1 MTQAVVD
8 YSDGIKLTDGSTD
21 VTFRLLGGKYAVLAS
36 ATWGGGSVDVTA
48 LMPDGSTY
56 VSVLSSVFT
65 VNGAKIVDLPP
76 GSYKIDITTA
86 TAVYVAVAPI
96 PIRSTV

>member
-21 VTFRLLGGKYAVLAS
+21 VTFRLLGGKYAVLAM

-56 VSVLSSVFT
+56 VSVLSSTFT
-65 VNGAKIVDLPP
+65 ANGTKIVDLPA

-86 TAVYVAVAPI
+86 TAVYLSVAPV
-96 PIRSTV
+96 PTRDTL